1 MKKFAQFISL
11 ALVAVMC
18 VALLAS
24 CAPASDPDKAVAALK
39 DAGYVA
45 GKDTGLSAFIS
56 ALTGNKL
63 SAVVSG
69 TKTDDDKN
77 LQTVY
82 ILYYE
87 TADDAKS
94 AYESSALK
102 KYFDDKKENK
112 EETDYVYAKSGKM
125 VYFGTKTAI
134 KDAR

>member
-45 GKDTGLSAFIS
+45 GKDTGLSAVIS

-69 TKTDDDKN
+69 TKTDE
-77 LQTVY
+77 TVY

-102 KYFDDKKENK
+102 KYFDGKKENK